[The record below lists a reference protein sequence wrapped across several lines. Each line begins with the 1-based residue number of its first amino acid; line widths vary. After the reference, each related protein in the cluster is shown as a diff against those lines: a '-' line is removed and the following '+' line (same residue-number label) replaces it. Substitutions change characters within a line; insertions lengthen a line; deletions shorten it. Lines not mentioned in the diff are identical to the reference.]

1 MHRNGQV
8 ADGQVRSLGSDLCV
22 MPGRLKGWMDSPD
35 DGKHVEKHE
44 SDIGNYP
51 LVI

>member
-1 MHRNGQV
+1 
-8 ADGQVRSLGSDLCV
+8 
-22 MPGRLKGWMDSPD
+22 MDSPD

-51 LVI
+51 LVFNIAIDNGHL